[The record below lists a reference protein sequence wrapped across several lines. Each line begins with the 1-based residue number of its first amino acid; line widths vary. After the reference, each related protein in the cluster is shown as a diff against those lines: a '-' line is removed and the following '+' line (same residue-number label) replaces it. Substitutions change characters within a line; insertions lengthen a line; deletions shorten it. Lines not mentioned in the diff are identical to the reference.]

1 MPSSTAIAS
10 SVPSR
15 TERRRARNRDALL
28 LAARRLFARDGFEAT
43 TIAGIAEAA
52 DLGFG
57 TFYRYF
63 PDKDAILDDVLDI
76 ARVELEEAL
85 TQGEDETAA
94 PSEELVSLTTRFAG
108 AVRRNHDLL
117 ALAWQVGVRSESGGA
132 RIPPDRLPRA
142 RRTPPLLLAGAIR
155 RIIERGIGAGEFA
168 AVDPEL
174 SSRFLATAHMYL
186 FNPAA
191 LAVDERVLIKELCDL
206 ELRALSA
213 PKEQRARRAG
223 KGAS

>member
-10 SVPSR
+10 SEPSR
-15 TERRRARNRDALL
+15 TERKRARNRDALL
-28 LAARRLFARDGFEAT
+28 LAARGLFARDGFEAT

-63 PDKDAILDDVLDI
+63 PDKDAILDAVLAI

-85 TQGEDETAA
+85 TQAEGESAA
-94 PSEELVSLTTRFAG
+94 ASDELVALTTRFAG

-117 ALAWQVGVRSESGGA
+117 ALAWQVGVRSEGGEG
-132 RIPPDRLPRA
+132 RIPPNQVPRA
-142 RRTPPLLLAGAIR
+142 RRTPPLLLAAALR
-155 RIIERGIGAGEFA
+155 RIIERGIASGEFA
-168 AVDPEL
+168 QADSEL
-174 SSRFLATAHMYL
+174 ESRFLATAHMYL

-191 LAVDERVLIKELCDL
+191 MAVDEEVLIRELCEL

-223 KGAS
+223 KGVR